1 MSQTSD
7 RSSSLSKET
16 SLSTSISES
25 ESLSLSV
32 SLSISISSW
41 AGTQSEKVVLRFYFY
56 FVNLYLFRRVH
67 RQGVYQAFRISP
79 LCQSLTRSTR
89 KQMCFFGPP
98 QKSLDNFKSVPK
110 LSLVLSLKDN
120 FLSSKL
126 EAVFAYKRQMFLP
139 FWAGK
144 NDIIW
149 GARDRLCRRKA
160 HAI

>member
-7 RSSSLSKET
+7 RSCSLSEET

-41 AGTQSEKVVLRFYFY
+41 ADTQSEKVVLRTYFY
-56 FVNLYLFRRVH
+56 SVNLYLFRRVH

-79 LCQSLTRSTR
+79 LCQSLTRPTR
-89 KQMCFFGPP
+89 KQMCFFGQP
-98 QKSLDNFKSVPK
+98 QKWQNNFKSAPK
-110 LSLVLSLKDN
+110 LSLASLLKDN
-120 FLSSKL
+120 FLSFKL
-126 EAVFAYKRQMFLP
+126 EAVFAYKRPMFLT
-139 FWAGK
+139 FWRGK
-144 NDIIW
+144 NNIIW